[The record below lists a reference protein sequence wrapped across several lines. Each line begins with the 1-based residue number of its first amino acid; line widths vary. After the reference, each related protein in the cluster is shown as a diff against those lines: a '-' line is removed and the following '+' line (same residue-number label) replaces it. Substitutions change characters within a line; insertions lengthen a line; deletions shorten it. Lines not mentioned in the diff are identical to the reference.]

1 MPMERRS
8 AADTHGVLTRL
19 RPNLVVGSLVY
30 ARVLAAPRDADATL
44 ACTDVAGKAAGYG
57 PLTGGLP
64 FELDTGAARQLLSRP
79 PPPALAALGAA
90 LAFELVVGV
99 NGRCWVNAAEVATCV
114 LVAQAL
120 QATAGVDGVTA
131 CQVVQELLQR
141 RGL

>member
-1 MPMERRS
+1 M
-8 AADTHGVLTRL
+8 
-19 RPNLVVGSLVY
+19 VGSLVY
-30 ARVLAAPRDADATL
+30 ARVLAAPKDAEATL

-64 FELDTGAARQLLSRP
+64 FDMDTGAARQLLSRP

-99 NGRCWVNAAEVATCV
+99 NGRCWVNAAEVGTCV

-120 QATAGVDGVTA
+120 QETAGLGSVE
-131 CQVVQELLQR
+131 CCSRVQEMLKR
-141 RGL
+141 RGVV